1 MKKSISYN
9 FDVDDAVKYGVDEA
23 IILSNIRYWVFTN
36 QAKNHNF
43 KLGKYWTYNSAEALT
58 RLYPFWTRRKIARL
72 LQRLEASGAII
83 SSKDTEGGDQTK
95 WYTTNDNKP
104 LVNSDQRALDNSD
117 QPLVNSDQSVY
128 KQLKNT
134 IVKQR
139 GEPIKESEINQ
150 IDGFNKHLSENP
162 AFAIAWSDW
171 IEYRKARRKP
181 MSVHASNRLKKTLNK
196 HTVQE
201 CIEAIDTSIQSDWSG
216 LFPKTRSMGK
226 QSEIKPGEN
235 IDKLI

>member
-23 IILSNIRYWVFTN
+23 ILLSNIRYWVFAN
-36 QAKNHNF
+36 QAKNRNF

-72 LQRLEASGAII
+72 LQRLEVREAII
-83 SSKDTEGGDQTK
+83 STKESRGGDQTK
-95 WYTTNDNKP
+95 WYTINELKA
-104 LVNSDQRALDNSD
+104 LVNSDQRALVNSD
-117 QPLVNSDQSVY
+117 QSLVNSDQSVY

-134 IVKQR
+134 VVKQE
-139 GEPIKESEINQ
+139 GKSINESEMNEF
-150 IDGFNKHLSENP
+150 DGFAKHLSENP

-171 IEYRKARRKP
+171 VEYRKAKRKP
-181 MSVHASNRLKKTLNK
+181 MSGHASNRLKKTLNK

-201 CIEAIDTSIQSDWSG
+201 CIEAIDTAIQSDWSG
-216 LFPKTRSMGK
+216 LFPKTRSMSK
-226 QSEIKPGEN
+226 QSEINPGEN